1 MTGIKIALSHLI
13 LSGVTPMRF
22 LPKKTFIFTNSVV
35 LFISYVILSN
45 ILPIIT
51 PHDALADIQRNPD
64 DLCAKYSV
72 TSPQKNQHLPVM
84 MADNNSQILLCQK
97 KKNN

>member
-1 MTGIKIALSHLI
+1 
-13 LSGVTPMRF
+13 MRF
-22 LPKKTFIFTNSVV
+22 LQKKLFIFTNSVV

-64 DLCAKYSV
+64 DLCAKYSL
-72 TSPQKNQHLPVM
+72 TSPQKNQNLPVM
-84 MADNNSQILLCQK
+84 MPDNNSKTLLCS
-97 KKNN
+97 KNN

>member
-1 MTGIKIALSHLI
+1 
-13 LSGVTPMRF
+13 MRF
-22 LPKKTFIFTNSVV
+22 LQKKLFIFTNSVI

-64 DLCAKYSV
+64 DLCAKYSL
-72 TSPQKNQHLPVM
+72 TSPQKNQSIPVIP
-84 MADNNSQILLCQK
+84 DSNSKTLLCPPRK
-97 KKNN
+97 